1 VSVDHLS
8 ENLRGK
14 VAIVT
19 GAASGIGLAVTRQLN
34 EYGVSVVAEDIDPA
48 INDLFD
54 GHDAV
59 ASVVGDV
66 AAEQTAKDAVDL
78 AHSRF
83 GKLDILVNNAGA
95 IINKPVVETTLEDW
109 NRIIGTNATGAF
121 LHTREAMRAMI
132 PHQSGAIVNIGSYA
146 CFQTFKTISAYA
158 ASKGA
163 LAQLTRTA
171 ALEGIDNGIRVNALG
186 VGDVVTN
193 ILGDPDD
200 LVEHGKGAPISRAAD
215 PTEIA
220 HIAAFLAS
228 DLASYAIGA
237 VWMVD
242 GGMSVAIPN

>member
-8 ENLRGK
+8 ENLHGK
-14 VAIVT
+14 VAIVA
-19 GAASGIGLAVTRQLN
+19 GAASGIGLAITRQLS

-48 INDLFD
+48 IDNLF
-54 GHDAV
+54 
-59 ASVVGDV
+59 ASLDTLASLVGDV
-66 AAEQTAKDAVDL
+66 ADEQTAKDAVDL
-78 AHSRF
+78 ARGRF
-83 GKLDILVNNAGA
+83 GKLDILVNNAGT
-95 IINKPVVETTLEDW
+95 IINRPVVDTTLEDW
-109 NRIIGTNATGAF
+109 NHIIGTNATGAF
-121 LHTREAMRAMI
+121 LHTRSDARDDSPPEWLHCQHRFLRLFSNVQDNLCLRRI
-132 PHQSGAIVNIGSYA
+132 
-146 CFQTFKTISAYA
+146 
-158 ASKGA
+158 KGA

-200 LVEHGKGAPISRAAD
+200 LVEHGKGAPINRAAD

-220 HIAAFLAS
+220 HVAAFLAS
-228 DLASYAIGA
+228 DLASFAVGA